1 MVWIF
6 LISGTAAVILI
17 AALGISI
24 RHPSRRLWPPKSAG
38 KWIAAIGWLL
48 TVIVFSGAF
57 LLGALD
63 WNRFGWPAVFRWPVG
78 LGLVLI
84 GNLIVWRGVF
94 KLGLKVSSGAVDRL
108 ATDGLYRY
116 SRNPQYTADI
126 AILVGWLIL
135 SASLWAV
142 PVIGLGVVTLVMA
155 PFAEE
160 PWLEETYGEAYR
172 RYRPRTPRFLF
183 I

>member
-1 MVWIF
+1 MGWIL
-6 LISGTAAVILI
+6 LISGVAALLLI
-17 AALGISI
+17 AALGLSI
-24 RHPSRRLWPPKSAG
+24 RHPARRLWPPKDADD
-38 KWIAAIGWLL
+38 WIAAAGWLL
-48 TVIVFSGAF
+48 TVIVFAGAF

-63 WNRFGWPAVFRWPVG
+63 WNRFGWPAVLRWPVG

-84 GNLIVWRGVF
+84 GNLIVWGGVF
-94 KLGLKVSSGAVDRL
+94 KLGLKATSGAKDQL

-126 AILVGWLIL
+126 AILIGWLIL

-142 PVIGLGVVTLVMA
+142 PAVGLALVALIMA

-160 PWLEETYGEAYR
+160 PWLDASYGEAYR
-172 RYRPRTPRFLF
+172 RYRARTPRFLF